1 MSATGAILWRL
12 GGPRSSFTMAAGT
25 STAWQHDARL
35 QPDGTVTSF
44 DDGSNPPVHYQSR
57 GLRVAIDTRRRA
69 ARLVRA
75 YAHPGSR
82 LLSDSQGNA
91 QALGDESM
99 VVGWGAVPSV
109 SEIAKSGAL
118 LFDAHLPPGS
128 SSYRAFRFS
137 WSGHPLSPPVASARV
152 LATGDSTAVFA
163 SWNGATEVSSWR
175 VLAGPTPSSL
185 TVQARMPDSGF
196 ESSITFP
203 TAYSY
208 VAVQALSRSGR
219 LLGTSSAVPV
229 QKPPSPARAG

>member
-1 MSATGAILWRL
+1 
-12 GGPRSSFTMAAGT
+12 
-25 STAWQHDARL
+25 
-35 QPDGTVTSF
+35 
-44 DDGSNPPVHYQSR
+44 
-57 GLRVAIDTRRRA
+57 VAIDTRRRVS
-69 ARLVRA
+69 RLVRA

-118 LFDAHLPPGS
+118 LFDAHLPPGT

-229 QKPPSPARAG
+229 QMPPTPARAG